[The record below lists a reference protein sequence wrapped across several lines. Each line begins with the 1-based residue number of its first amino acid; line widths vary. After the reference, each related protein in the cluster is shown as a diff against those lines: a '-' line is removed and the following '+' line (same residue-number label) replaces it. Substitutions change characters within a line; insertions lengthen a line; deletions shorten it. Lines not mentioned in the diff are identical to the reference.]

1 MNGIYN
7 GEAVEYYS
15 TFNLYFIIFLDNGHK
30 TKYGISNIE
39 TFSENQISNKE
50 N

>member
-1 MNGIYN
+1 MEKQWNIILHY
-7 GEAVEYYS
+7 
-15 TFNLYFIIFLDNGHK
+15 NLYFRIFLDNGHR